1 MYATPSPEASVGL
14 GASFRPQNNERL
26 SCGSHTKW
34 NINTGCWELIILS
47 TRVTQRCRCD
57 AADYWHVHFQR
68 NTRIRSCSSCLI
80 IRYGPMPRRPGTPD
94 HRLGI
99 CLCSTC
105 LRMGFYAALGR
116 VSTLPCCLPN
126 GWVGEGVRFASLSRP
141 MAGVSVFNPA
151 HAHAH
156 QFCPI
161 VTPIQ
166 AAENTSKAASYYY
179 NGRMSVQCCLDLA
192 RHWGVRSG

>member
-1 MYATPSPEASVGL
+1 MPLWGACQRYHVASQMVGL
-14 GASFRPQNNERL
+14 E
-26 SCGSHTKW
+26 
-34 NINTGCWELIILS
+34 
-47 TRVTQRCRCD
+47 
-57 AADYWHVHFQR
+57 
-68 NTRIRSCSSCLI
+68 
-80 IRYGPMPRRPGTPD
+80 
-94 HRLGI
+94 
-99 CLCSTC
+99 
-105 LRMGFYAALGR
+105 
-116 VSTLPCCLPN
+116 
-126 GWVGEGVRFASLSRP
+126 EGVRFASLSRP